1 MNSEYDTQIFTLVYK
16 ARCNLIDML
25 QEQQYNV
32 EEYIGFK
39 TNELNAMIKHSQM
52 DMLVEN
58 GSGNKIYIKYY
69 EIGEKKPKILNKQVI
84 DNMIEDLFEIEEI
97 LGNSD
102 TLLIVANSEANDTIK
117 GHIRHIWESK
127 KIYIVIRDLKSL
139 QFNILQHAYVPKHHI
154 LNTEEE
160 DEFRKKYNIKDNE
173 NIPEISRFDPV
184 SQIICIKPDQI
195 CEIMRPSKNSV
206 ETPYYRIC
214 KNK

>member
-16 ARCNLIDML
+16 ARSNLIDML

-32 EEYIGFK
+32 DEYIGFK

-58 GSGNKIYIKYY
+58 NNSNKIYIKYY

-84 DNMIEDLFEIEEI
+84 DNMIEDLFVIEEI

-102 TLLIVANSEANDTIK
+102 TLFIIANSDANDTIK
-117 GHIRHIWESK
+117 NHIRHIWESK
-127 KIYIVIRDLKSL
+127 KIYIVIRDFKSL
-139 QFNILQHAYVPKHHI
+139 QFNILQHTYVPKHRI
-154 LNTEEE
+154 LNSDEEN
-160 DEFRKKYNIKDNE
+160 EFRNKYNVKDNE
-173 NIPEISRFDPV
+173 SIPEISRFDPV
-184 SQIICIKPDQI
+184 AQIICIKPGQI

-206 ETPYYRIC
+206 EASYYRIC